1 MGTKQQPGEFDCYGA
16 ALPDE
21 PLFTLLGRDRL
32 APGLVRAWADER
44 EDAVA
49 RGEAPESDREKIAE
63 ARACAARMEA
73 WREKNNGA
81 WREKNPE
88 LPLADGFKPRL
99 FPSDFTLYPNT
110 PRFLDDVPG
119 AAHALAHDDP
129 TPCQTGEPC
138 IGGDC
143 RCA

>member
-1 MGTKQQPGEFDCYGA
+1 MGTKTEPGEFDCYGA
-16 ALPDE
+16 ALPTE
-21 PLFTLLGRDRL
+21 PLFTLLGRDKL

-49 RGEAPESDREKIAE
+49 RGEAPESDREKINE
-63 ARACAARMEA
+63 ARACASRMEA
-73 WREKNNGA
+73 WRQQNDGA
-81 WREKNPE
+81 WRSQNPE
-88 LPLADGFKPRL
+88 LPLG
-99 FPSDFTLYPNT
+99 

-119 AAHALAHDDP
+119 AVHALTDP
-129 TPCQTGEPC
+129 FLEPRTADTAAVADAQRTPCQTGEPC

>member
-21 PLFTLLGRDRL
+21 PMFTLLGRDRL

-49 RGEAPESDREKIAE
+49 RGEAPESDREKIGE
-63 ARACAARMEA
+63 ARTCASRMEA
-73 WREKNNGA
+73 WREANDGA
-81 WREKNPE
+81 WRERNPE
-88 LPLADGFKPRL
+88 LPLSAA
-99 FPSDFTLYPNT
+99 

-119 AAHALAHDDP
+119 AALALAHDDL